1 MTLPSLPSAQSETPS
16 SQSGTGPLTPAR
28 LQLLQAAAIGLLRHG
43 LVFLLLLFGTFKF
56 FAFEAEAIRPLIE
69 DSPFMSWLYR
79 LFSVRT
85 ASALIGA
92 FEVGIGLL
100 IAARRWLPRLSGL
113 ASLAAAGMFLAT
125 LSFLG
130 TTPGALEPTSPI
142 GGFLMKDLMLLGA
155 ALFTASEA
163 LLAAGAPRP
172 EGRTAAA

>member
-1 MTLPSLPSAQSETPS
+1 MRMGGMTPPSL
-16 SQSGTGPLTPAR
+16 PLTPAR

-56 FAFEAEAIRPLIE
+56 FAFEAEAIWPLIE
-69 DSPFMSWLYR
+69 DSPFMSWMYA

-85 ASALIGA
+85 VSALLGV

-100 IAARRWLPRLSGL
+100 IAARRWAPRLSGL
-113 ASLAAAGMFLAT
+113 ASLAAAGMFLTT

-163 LLAAGAPRP
+163 LLAAGPR
-172 EGRTAAA
+172 GQTAFPTRPGV